1 MSVDQT
7 RIFFDKGKKTNSN
20 SERLSF
26 CFALPKI
33 KTFSFPRK
41 EKEIKKENPSNSIH
55 FLSSSSVNI

>member
-7 RIFFDKGKKTNSN
+7 HVFFDKGKKTNSN

-41 EKEIKKENPSNSIH
+41 EKEIKKKENPSNSIH
-55 FLSSSSVNI
+55 FLSSSVNI